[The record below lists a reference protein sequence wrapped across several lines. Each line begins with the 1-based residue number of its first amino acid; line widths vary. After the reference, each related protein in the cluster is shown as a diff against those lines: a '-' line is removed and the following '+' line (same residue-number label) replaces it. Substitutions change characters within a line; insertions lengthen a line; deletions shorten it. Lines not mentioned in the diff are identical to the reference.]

1 MAQTNIISRE
11 RATYLAE
18 EITYGTLP
26 TAPSTFPNVPTRVFP
41 LGDGLILEG
50 LAEEMLPVGDERV
63 RRLDAIHP
71 VHGLRIASKVGSL
84 KMLLKTTP
92 AGAQLDAGATPTTY
106 ALTPRLVLRHALG
119 SEWANEGDT
128 ISGSSSTPT
137 VINVTDGTRFKKGTF
152 IVVEVTG
159 EMEFAKI
166 TNISTNALTIAP
178 ALSAAPVL
186 GTEIVRN
193 LYNYCPAETHTSSL
207 SVQQAFVGGGN
218 SAQVTAFGCYGDISF
233 DLPEYGKIPS
243 MALALT
249 ASAFTGPSA
258 QSIGV
263 ASASD
268 EMGPAFTFSPSVYL
282 ATSVARATRLVC
294 EGASIDYANDWQ
306 MVRDPGATASNGQLT
321 TVDAVVSTGGRPVAV
336 KASIKLRF
344 DSGYSSAFTAD
355 TAYQMILVQKVGTG
369 LTASFWIW
377 ELPIAQLV
385 AQPKLTVIGD
395 RLHMELMLEGIQD
408 TLSLGS
414 PAETG
419 TDLDFLR
426 APFRVAFG

>member
-11 RATYLAE
+11 RATYLAK
-18 EITYGTLP
+18 EITYGSLP
-26 TAPSTFPNVPTRVFP
+26 ASTFPNVATRVFP

-84 KMLLKTTP
+84 KMLLKTTK
-92 AGAQLDAGATPTTY
+92 AGDQLDAGATPTTS
-106 ALTPRLVLRHALG
+106 ALTPRIVLGHALG

-128 ISGSSSTPT
+128 ISGSSSTT
-137 VINVTDGTRFKKGTF
+137 TLINVTDGTRFRKGTF
-152 IVVEVTG
+152 IVVEVAG

-166 TNISTNALTIAP
+166 TDISINALTIAP
-178 ALSAAPVL
+178 ALSAAPTA
-186 GTEIVRN
+186 GTEVVRN

-207 SVQQAFVGGGN
+207 SVQQAFVGDAT
-218 SAQVTAFGCYGDISF
+218 AQVTAFGCYGDISF

-249 ASAFTGPSA
+249 ASAFTGPSG

-268 EMGPAFTFSPSVYL
+268 EMGPAFTWSPSVYL

-294 EGASIDYANDWQ
+294 EGATIDYANDWQ
-306 MVRDPGATASNGQLT
+306 MVRDPGATASNGALT
-321 TVDAVVSTGGRPVAV
+321 TVAAVVSTGGRPVAV

-344 DSGYSSAFTAD
+344 DSDYPANFTQD

-377 ELPIAQLV
+377 ELPVARLV

-395 RLHMELMLEGIQD
+395 RLHMELMLESIQD
-408 TLSLGS
+408 TLALGA
-414 PAETG
+414 PPETG

>member
-11 RATYLAE
+11 RATYLAK
-18 EITYGTLP
+18 EITYGSLP
-26 TAPSTFPNVPTRVFP
+26 VPPSTFPNIPTRVFP

-50 LAEEMLPVGDERV
+50 LAEEMLSVGDERV

-71 VHGLRIASKVGSL
+71 VHGLRIASKVGAL
-84 KMLLKTTP
+84 KMLLKTTK
-92 AGAQLDAGATPTTY
+92 AGDQLDDGATPTTS
-106 ALTPRLVLRHALG
+106 ALTPRIVLGHALG

-128 ISGSSSTPT
+128 ISGSSSTT
-137 VINVTDGTRFKKGTF
+137 TLINVTDGSKFRKGTF
-152 IVVEVTG
+152 IVVEVAG

-178 ALSAAPVL
+178 ALSAAPTA

-193 LYNYCPAETHTSSL
+193 LYNYAPAESHTSSL
-207 SVQQAFVGGGN
+207 SVQQAFVGDAT
-218 SAQVTAFGCYGDISF
+218 AQVTAFGCYGDISF

-249 ASAFTGPSA
+249 ASAFTGPSG

-268 EMGPAFTFSPSVYL
+268 EMGPAFTWSPSVYL

-294 EGASIDYANDWQ
+294 EGATIDYANDWQ
-306 MVRDPGATASNGQLT
+306 MVRDPGAVASNGQLT
-321 TVDAVVSTGGRPVAV
+321 TVSAVVSTGGRPVAV

-344 DSGYSSAFTAD
+344 DSGYPTAFTQD

-377 ELPIAQLV
+377 ELPVAQLV

-408 TLSLGS
+408 TSVTLAG
-414 PAETG
+414 ETL
-419 TDLDFLR
+419 TDLDFVK

>member
-26 TAPSTFPNVPTRVFP
+26 TSPSTFPNIPTRVFP

-84 KMLLKTTP
+84 KMLLKTTKT
-92 AGAQLDAGATPTTY
+92 ADQLDAGATL
-106 ALTPRLVLRHALG
+106 ASLTPRLVLRHALG
-119 SEWANEGDT
+119 SEAAAQGDT

-152 IVVEVTG
+152 IVVEVAG

-178 ALSAAPVL
+178 ALSAAPTA
-186 GTEIVRN
+186 GTEVVRN

-321 TVDAVVSTGGRPVAV
+321 TVAAVVSTGGRPVAV

-344 DSGYSSAFTAD
+344 DSDYPSGFTQD
-355 TAYQMILVQKVGTG
+355 TAYQMIRVQKVGTG

-377 ELPIAQLV
+377 ELPVAQLV

-395 RLHMELMLEGIQD
+395 RLHMELMLESIQD
-408 TLSLGS
+408 DTVTLGS

-419 TDLDFLR
+419 TDLDFIK

>member
-18 EITYGTLP
+18 EITYGALP
-26 TAPSTFPNVPTRVFP
+26 TSPSVFPNIPTRVFP

-71 VHGLRIASKVGSL
+71 VHGLRIASKVGAL
-84 KMLLKTTP
+84 KMLLKTTKT
-92 AGAQLDAGATPTTY
+92 GDQLDAGATL
-106 ALTPRLVLRHALG
+106 ASLTPRLVLRHALG
-119 SEWANEGDT
+119 SEYAAQGDT
-128 ISGSSSTPT
+128 ISGSSSSA
-137 VINVTDGTRFKKGTF
+137 VLINVTDGTRFRKGTF
-152 IVVEVTG
+152 IVVEVAG

-166 TNISTNALTIAP
+166 TNIATNALTIAP
-178 ALSAAPVL
+178 ALSAAPTG
-186 GTEIVRN
+186 GTEVVRN

-207 SVQQAFVGGGN
+207 SVQQAFVGDAT
-218 SAQVTAFGCYGDISF
+218 AQVTAFGCYGDISF

-249 ASAFTGPSA
+249 ASAFTGPATAAPPIS
-258 QSIGV
+258 V
-263 ASASD
+263 VSASD

-294 EGASIDYANDWQ
+294 EGATIDYANDWQ

-321 TVDAVVSTGGRPVAV
+321 TVAEVVSTGGRPVAV

-344 DSGYSSAFTAD
+344 DSDYPSNFTQD
-355 TAYQMILVQKVGTG
+355 TSYQMILVQKVGTG

-377 ELPIAQLV
+377 ELPVARLV

-395 RLHMELMLEGIQD
+395 RLHMELMLESIQD
-408 TLSLGS
+408 DTVTLAGE
-414 PAETG
+414 AG
-419 TDLDFLR
+419 TDLDFIL

>member
-18 EITYGTLP
+18 ELTYGSLP
-26 TAPSTFPNVPTRVFP
+26 VPPSTFPNIPTRVFP

-71 VHGLRIASKVGSL
+71 VHGLRIASKVGAL
-84 KMLLKTTP
+84 KMLLKTTK
-92 AGAQLDAGATPTTY
+92 AADQLDDGATAG

-119 SEWANEGDT
+119 SEWADEGDT
-128 ISGSSSTPT
+128 ISGVMSTQST
-137 VINVTDGTRFKKGTF
+137 INVTDGTKFKKGTF
-152 IVVEVTG
+152 IAVEVNG

-166 TNISTNALTIAP
+166 TNISTNALSIAP

-193 LYNYCPAETHTSSL
+193 LYNYCPAETHAKSL
-207 SVQQAFVGGGN
+207 SVQQAFVN
-218 SAQVTAFGCYGDISF
+218 DVTAQVTAFGCYGDISF

-249 ASAFTGPSA
+249 ASAFTGPAATSPTTI
-258 QSIGV
+258 SV

-268 EMGPAFTFSPSVYL
+268 EMGPAFTWSPSVYL

-294 EGASIDYANDWQ
+294 EGATIDYANDWQ

-321 TVDAVVSTGGRPVAV
+321 TVAAVVSTGGRPVAV

-344 DSGYSSAFTAD
+344 DSDYPANFTAD

-377 ELPIAQLV
+377 ELPVAQLV

-408 TLSLGS
+408 TAVTLAGES
-414 PAETG
+414 G
-419 TDLDFLR
+419 TDLDFIK

>member
-26 TAPSTFPNVPTRVFP
+26 VPPSTFPNVATRVFP

-84 KMLLKTTP
+84 KMLLKTTK
-92 AGAQLDAGATPTTY
+92 AADQLDDGATL
-106 ALTPRLVLRHALG
+106 ASLTPRIILRHALG
-119 SEWANEGDT
+119 SEAADEGDV
-128 ISGSSSTPT
+128 ISGTASTPT
-137 VINVTDGTRFKKGTF
+137 VVNVTDGTRFKKGTF
-152 IVVEVTG
+152 ILVEVNS
-159 EMEFAKI
+159 EMEWAKI
-166 TNISTNALTIAP
+166 TNISTNALTVAP
-178 ALSAAPVL
+178 ALSAAPAIA
-186 GTEIVRN
+186 GKIVRN
-193 LYNYCPAETHTSSL
+193 LYNYSPAETHAASL
-207 SVQQAFVGGGN
+207 SVAQAFVN
-218 SAQVTAFGCYGDISF
+218 DPTAQVVAFGCYGDVSF

-243 MALALT
+243 MSLALT

-258 QSIGV
+258 QSLPLD
-263 ASASD
+263 SASD
-268 EMGPAFTFSPSVYL
+268 EMGPAFTWSPSVYL

-294 EGASIDYANDWQ
+294 EGATIDYANDWQ
-306 MVRDPGATASNGQLT
+306 MVRDPGAVASNGQLT
-321 TVDAVVSTGGRPVAV
+321 TVAAVVSTGGRPVAV

-344 DSGYSSAFTAD
+344 DSDYPAAFTAD
-355 TAYQMILVQKVGTG
+355 TAYQMVLVQKVGTG

-377 ELPIAQLV
+377 ELPVAQLV

-408 TLSLGS
+408 TNVTLA
-414 PAETG
+414 AETG
-419 TDLDFLR
+419 TDLDFIK

>member
-11 RATYLAE
+11 RATYIAE
-18 EITYGTLP
+18 EVTYGSLP
-26 TAPSTFPNVPTRVFP
+26 VPPSTFPNIPTRVFP

-71 VHGLRIASKVGSL
+71 VHGLRIASKVGAL
-84 KMLLKTTP
+84 KMLLKTTK
-92 AGAQLDAGATPTTY
+92 AADQLDAGA
-106 ALTPRLVLRHALG
+106 ALASLTPRIILRHALG
-119 SEWANEGDT
+119 SEAADEGDI
-128 ISGSSSTPT
+128 ISGTASTTT
-137 VINVTDGTRFKKGTF
+137 VVNVTDGTRFKKGTF
-152 IVVEVTG
+152 ILVEVNG

-166 TNISTNALTIAP
+166 TNISTNALTVSP
-178 ALSAAPVL
+178 ALSAAPAVA
-186 GTEIVRN
+186 GKIVRN
-193 LYNYCPAETHTSSL
+193 LYNYAPAETHAASL
-207 SVQQAFVGGGN
+207 SVAQAFVN
-218 SAQVTAFGCYGDISF
+218 DSTAQVVAFGCYGDVSF

-243 MALALT
+243 MSLALT

-258 QSIGV
+258 QMLT
-263 ASASD
+263 ADSASD
-268 EMGPAFTFSPSVYL
+268 EMGPAFTWSPSVYL

-294 EGASIDYANDWQ
+294 EGATIDYANDWQ

-321 TVDAVVSTGGRPVAV
+321 TVAAVVSTGGRPTAV

-344 DSGYSSAFTAD
+344 DSAYPAAFTAD
-355 TAYQMILVQKVGTG
+355 TAYQMVLVQKVGTG

-377 ELPIAQLV
+377 ELPVAQLV
-385 AQPKLTVIGD
+385 AQPKLTTIGD

-408 TLSLGS
+408 TSVTLAGES
-414 PAETG
+414 G
-419 TDLDFLR
+419 TDLDFIK

>member
-18 EITYGTLP
+18 EITYGALP
-26 TAPSTFPNVPTRVFP
+26 TSPSVFPNIPTRVFP

-84 KMLLKTTP
+84 KMLLKTTKT
-92 AGAQLDAGATPTTY
+92 ADQLDAGATL
-106 ALTPRLVLRHALG
+106 ASLTPRLVLRHALG
-119 SEWANEGDT
+119 SEYAAQGDT

-137 VINVTDGTRFKKGTF
+137 LINVTDGTRFRKGTF
-152 IVVEVTG
+152 IVVEVAG
-159 EMEFAKI
+159 QMEFAKI
-166 TNISTNALTIAP
+166 TNISTHALTIAP
-178 ALSAAPVL
+178 ALSAAPTG
-186 GTEIVRN
+186 GTEVVRN

-207 SVQQAFVGGGN
+207 SVQQAFVN
-218 SAQVTAFGCYGDISF
+218 DPTAQVTAFGCYGDVSF

-249 ASAFTGPSA
+249 ASAFTGPATAAPPIS
-258 QSIGV
+258 V
-263 ASASD
+263 VSASD

-294 EGASIDYANDWQ
+294 EGATIDYANDWQ

-321 TVDAVVSTGGRPVAV
+321 TVAEVVSTGGRPVAV

-344 DSGYSSAFTAD
+344 DSDYPSNFTQD
-355 TAYQMILVQKVGTG
+355 TSYQMILVQKVGTG

-377 ELPIAQLV
+377 ELPVARLV

-395 RLHMELMLEGIQD
+395 RLHMELMLESIQD
-408 TLSLGS
+408 DTVTLAGE
-414 PAETG
+414 AG
-419 TDLDFLR
+419 TDLDFIL